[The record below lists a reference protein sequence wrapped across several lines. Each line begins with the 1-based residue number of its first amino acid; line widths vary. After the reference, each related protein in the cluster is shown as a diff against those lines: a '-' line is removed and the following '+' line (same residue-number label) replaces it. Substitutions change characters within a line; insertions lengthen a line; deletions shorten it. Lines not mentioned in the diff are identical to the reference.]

1 MKQPIYKVGLT
12 GGIGSGKST
21 AAEIFSEL
29 SVPLIDADII
39 ARELVEPGQAALKE
53 IIAAF
58 GREVLDAE
66 ENLDR
71 ARLRNLVFSS
81 KEHKLR
87 LETILHPRIL
97 QELSC
102 RAARLTA
109 PYCILVIPLLIETD
123 QKNLVNRILVID
135 TSEEVQRR
143 RLKTRD
149 GFSDAEID
157 AALRAQS
164 TRTARLAA
172 ADDIIENNTDLAT
185 LRHQVKRYHR
195 KYLELASQYLPPT
208 IS

>member
-1 MKQPIYKVGLT
+1 MGQSIYKVGLT

-29 SVPLIDADII
+29 GVPLIDADII

-71 ARLRNLVFSS
+71 TRLRNLVFSS

-87 LETILHPRIL
+87 LEAILHPRIL

-102 RAARLTA
+102 RAARLTT
-109 PYCILVIPLLIETD
+109 PYCILVIPLLIETG

-164 TRTARLAA
+164 TRAARLAA

-185 LRHQVKRYHR
+185 LRHQVKHYHR
-195 KYLELASQYLPPT
+195 KYLGLASQYLPPA